1 MAQENKGQQ
10 RLDAIYNQAVKTNLF
25 DGSQD
30 EFVSRI
36 QSDPAYLGDVK
47 NLFTDYRRQN
57 GIEEEAPS
65 DERFMSFMG
74 LEPQKK
80 NETGSEESSAPGSA
94 GADVYAPV
102 IQSAAEFRQGLKE
115 NTGEVEDQE
124 HPAFEAGYNKDEIA
138 AALSSLGEIEK
149 QITDRRATGSIGV
162 SAGAQNA
169 ESAELSA
176 LEGEKKRREKEY
188 LRQRQDAISQWEKD
202 QYEGP
207 ARERYGET
215 GPGIVD
221 EGKDKGSNLLQVQV
235 AVSRFDEE
243 LGNTDEQSVVPYL
256 NNALGDLGFE
266 FDEAY
271 WGVDGYR
278 VVYPDGYVPEG
289 RDKTETYLRVD
300 VLKKDLNSAIQ
311 AIRQDRLD
319 NFGLRALDIPERI
332 LTRQEYDNL
341 IKRNQTLVDN
351 FSTTQSNR
359 ERAFMQSMNALNDN
373 LESYANEAI
382 SLFDSTKGLEVTVT
396 EKKNEV
402 DSLESEIEALN
413 KKYAEFGAT
422 EQEIQDYEDL
432 YDRYKAAFEDYNNS
446 AQEYQSRIDALNE
459 KNTQITET
467 SERMQS
473 EQEVYQTQAERD
485 LLDVRVQSYEMN
497 RLISQY
503 TDEVLKETWTWYG
516 VAGKSVVNGIE
527 NVLAGALD
535 VAALGAAGYLR
546 MKENQYA
553 DTARSL
559 GMNGLADFI
568 QDGVDAVEEFTFG
581 EAIDYEDDGWLDS
594 ITTRSS
600 EAGEWIRGLSEI
612 AGPTTQEAID
622 NIKES
627 SIIGGGAIGA
637 LESLPAM
644 LSGGA
649 APLLFFSMSV
659 DSSLEQMSDPRYD
672 GMSDSNKLLV
682 AVATGAAEA
691 ALERL
696 GMPKSLRNS
705 PIFSN
710 AVTRALKESG
720 GDASVFRRV
729 VSNQLRNSFK
739 DVALG
744 TAEEAMTGGLQFVSG
759 FAIQEVSDAVN
770 QENFFENPESVEA
783 FIQEVGKNAIMEGI
797 GGFMF
802 SGVGEIAKGRGKN
815 VTDAIFEPLVSA
827 IATGGSSFS
836 ASYEQNLR
844 LQLESKKITQEQ
856 FDASMADL
864 QMLSNAVNQLPRTE
878 DGGIAAN
885 KVQIRAL
892 VELHT
897 QKAMMEGQASE
908 ASQKKLASIN
918 ESIEAI
924 ESEAQRTYNI
934 LSAQEETSSR
944 VEVDMEADGDVNL
957 ENLTEQENTYLNEVI
972 KELKGREGGATNV
985 VIHLNQK
992 SASEAGVGESVGG
1005 QWQKD
1010 SNTVH
1015 VNLKAIERNKIEE
1028 AKVGFSKLK
1037 AFNETIREELNHSL
1051 MSADF
1056 MSIPMEAVN
1065 DIRESWVKAIRGDKA
1080 LMNRVSSKEAV
1091 YRQELLLSSEEGRA
1105 YLSER
1110 TQEGEVTE
1118 KELDDIE
1125 ASMSQE
1131 KKEAIQRELADE
1143 VVQEIAS
1150 FSHTGRIEPDALNR
1164 AVEKIGNL
1172 MPTVNKNGMW
1182 SKMGVKPSTTRRR
1195 RAMTMDDTI
1204 AAMKKAGNY
1213 DTIRDQINKRNSR
1226 GINPAALPD
1235 NKEFTIRIKYP
1246 GITTRPTY
1254 QRYQVDKKFNGKWD
1268 FVNHIRRLTKDGSE
1282 PFYRFELVENGKV
1295 KEINGYAIAGW
1306 NFRNSYKPVTS
1317 TEATI
1322 ALNEIRDQVVE
1333 QIKEELP
1340 FDEREFY
1347 QMNLE
1352 APKWIKSSLAFSS
1365 FLRQYAEFDLLVNAG
1380 LLDPVMPFE
1389 RRYKGRLIGEQKE
1402 HNDATILARAM
1413 ALNSENI
1420 RSIYQSLKP
1429 SEIME
1434 LVDLARMAY
1443 PKKGD
1448 EEKVA
1453 EAFIRSSSSLAGK
1466 PRILTYGKLANL
1478 LSALPQEAKNE
1489 ILSSS
1494 IYGEETGPIHPA
1506 EALGIIVTKTLGGKD
1521 NASTG
1526 EITQM
1531 VSDIVGFVDELAEK
1545 NGSNFR
1551 PKDQFKLHAEA
1562 RTTLLNDI
1570 ESQNNPALPKNIQS
1584 FSPVLDLIIA
1594 VTSNGTEESV
1604 NTKIAKDLFLTAMSN
1619 YKNNGVFITRDLI
1632 KTFKKQY
1639 GITFFSKK
1647 DREEIMVR
1655 QLLELNGILFS
1666 YIKEDGSLA
1675 TKEFVDWAKGKT
1687 ERTKSDENLS
1697 VAEVKKGF
1705 RNLHFILSGG
1715 ASTSYEKS
1723 SGHKIS
1729 NYALALMGVD
1739 DVVPVDAHVQRY
1751 IMALRGD
1758 WKEKSLYQNVVA
1770 NGVTKELRS
1779 KLTGTIYNVIYKM
1792 KEAGNSVDEIVA
1804 AFEDRGIPSIPMM
1817 TEGEVKIKNDGKIV
1831 FVNVSD
1837 VARSISKD
1845 GKKFSVGNLFSVPN
1859 KSYDKSTELY
1869 WHNTARQLSMD
1880 VNGRLPGSTAIG
1892 KIIENSMSSLS
1903 FKGEAPNSDSVIEIE
1918 NILKEALQKIKE
1930 GGKNDM
1936 TLAGLGQYL
1945 FVFGKL
1951 NDMKQSRKEVFD
1963 YTPLSASTSAD
1974 VDVSHATAITERLG
1988 EAKGLD
1994 LPFSTEALNNF
2005 SISATVMHKPKVPV
2019 EAYPTFTT
2027 VYAEDGD
2034 TMTVVS
2040 SGVESKLEDR
2050 NEIQGTLMY
2059 PIILNSGEQGFT
2071 DEFGR
2076 ILASN
2081 ESIVSINKA
2090 NGDVIHLAREGYDLN
2105 LNPFDTSLAKADF
2118 NKMVKSGEIPAKDK
2132 SAIVKAF
2139 KAVLDSGGFNW
2150 SGSEKD
2156 LERLFANSPKE
2167 IRDNVINSFEDINK
2181 GVARNSMRLRNVA
2194 ARKAAANEFSSVKQ
2208 QIISNPENYISK
2220 QNIKEAKDRIASMT
2234 NDELMAIMTDDA
2246 LGRLSNRNDD
2256 MGVLAAS
2263 ELIQRKVDRGDMEA
2277 VPNLIEELAKMG
2289 TTAGRLLRHFR
2300 EMKRATPEG
2309 LFGIINGMVQR
2320 RGNKLNESQSTRLKR
2335 LTEDLMANQN
2345 RLKALIEKSIRGEDV
2360 ERQLEIARKDLERVE
2375 RELDSFVNTI
2385 VEKGWGQIGV
2395 AIMQGNL
2402 LTPMS
2407 QFTNIGANLVNA
2419 LIKVPVD
2426 MLAMPVANI
2435 AEKLGLNI
2443 DRKHRL
2449 SFAAYAYGLRRF
2461 GAGFVEAADQIIT
2474 GKEEAGTEW
2483 RVNRGFM
2490 PIRSFMAAWSKKDLP
2505 LDATGNVSA
2514 SQRAKLFVQG
2524 TLGIPAEVMFRF
2536 LSLGDTP
2543 FRRMVEGF
2551 ELYQM
2556 GINKGLEGE
2565 ELKRFLKYPTKEEQE
2580 YAEREGRKLTF
2591 QEETTASKAA
2601 EDAVSF
2607 FERLFARG
2615 FDWMP
2620 GVDGRAF
2627 AKFFVRSNM
2636 PYVRTPANILYD
2648 TLTFVTPYVAVPR
2661 ILGSIA
2667 KGDSRGASEN
2677 LAKLI
2682 IGTTIMQTTGKLVT
2696 LGLISGAVE
2705 WDEDEEKNI
2714 AYDQFPPSSINVSAL
2729 KRWVETGDSSKQEDD
2744 VFVGYNKLGVLGA
2757 IMGATVKSTN
2767 KDDLNE
2773 DEIFT
2778 VNKILRDAFGINAF
2792 GSIAYMMDQSF
2803 LQGMN
2808 SLVNVMSSTDASDFE
2823 RTFERWY
2830 GSMFQAVSSIA
2841 LPNTLSAYNRA
2852 DREYLPDTRITK
2864 EIPLEERL
2872 LKKMSFIIRDRVGD
2886 NSKFPIRVDW
2896 RGEPIKQNPRGTTG
2910 FVYQFF
2916 DITKS
2921 RQGYADEVS
2930 QEIWR
2935 LYEETETLSKVVGT
2949 PYYATTRKLN
2959 VPGLNSRSR
2968 KEREAFA
2975 RTGRE
2980 YTFLSDPEFGEEK
2993 IYLTTEEINK
3003 AMELSGRERYGLV
3016 KRFMMSD
3023 EYTSE
3028 LTNKERIEEL
3038 DKINDKFN
3046 GFKEVDEDGNFRSHT
3061 LYLLDVMEERYQQWL
3076 QENE

>member
-1 MAQENKGQQ
+1 
-10 RLDAIYNQAVKTNLF
+10 
-25 DGSQD
+25 
-30 EFVSRI
+30 
-36 QSDPAYLGDVK
+36 
-47 NLFTDYRRQN
+47 
-57 GIEEEAPS
+57 
-65 DERFMSFMG
+65 
-74 LEPQKK
+74 
-80 NETGSEESSAPGSA
+80 
-94 GADVYAPV
+94 
-102 IQSAAEFRQGLKE
+102 
-115 NTGEVEDQE
+115 
-124 HPAFEAGYNKDEIA
+124 
-138 AALSSLGEIEK
+138 
-149 QITDRRATGSIGV
+149 
-162 SAGAQNA
+162 
-169 ESAELSA
+169 
-176 LEGEKKRREKEY
+176 
-188 LRQRQDAISQWEKD
+188 
-202 QYEGP
+202 
-207 ARERYGET
+207 
-215 GPGIVD
+215 
-221 EGKDKGSNLLQVQV
+221 
-235 AVSRFDEE
+235 
-243 LGNTDEQSVVPYL
+243 
-256 NNALGDLGFE
+256 
-266 FDEAY
+266 
-271 WGVDGYR
+271 
-278 VVYPDGYVPEG
+278 
-289 RDKTETYLRVD
+289 
-300 VLKKDLNSAIQ
+300 
-311 AIRQDRLD
+311 
-319 NFGLRALDIPERI
+319 
-332 LTRQEYDNL
+332 
-341 IKRNQTLVDN
+341 
-351 FSTTQSNR
+351 
-359 ERAFMQSMNALNDN
+359 
-373 LESYANEAI
+373 
-382 SLFDSTKGLEVTVT
+382 
-396 EKKNEV
+396 
-402 DSLESEIEALN
+402 
-413 KKYAEFGAT
+413 
-422 EQEIQDYEDL
+422 
-432 YDRYKAAFEDYNNS
+432 
-446 AQEYQSRIDALNE
+446 
-459 KNTQITET
+459 
-467 SERMQS
+467 
-473 EQEVYQTQAERD
+473 
-485 LLDVRVQSYEMN
+485 
-497 RLISQY
+497 
-503 TDEVLKETWTWYG
+503 
-516 VAGKSVVNGIE
+516 
-527 NVLAGALD
+527 
-535 VAALGAAGYLR
+535 
-546 MKENQYA
+546 
-553 DTARSL
+553 
-559 GMNGLADFI
+559 
-568 QDGVDAVEEFTFG
+568 
-581 EAIDYEDDGWLDS
+581 
-594 ITTRSS
+594 
-600 EAGEWIRGLSEI
+600 LSEI
-612 AGPTTQEAID
+612 TGSTTQEAID
-622 NIKES
+622 SIKES
-627 SIIGGGAIGA
+627 SLVGGGAIGA

-696 GMPKSLRNS
+696 GMPKSLKSS

-720 GDASVFRRV
+720 GDASLFRRAI
-729 VSNQLRNSFK
+729 STQLRNSFK

-759 FAIQEVSDAVN
+759 FAIQEISDAVN
-770 QENFFENPESVEA
+770 QENFFDNPESVEQ

-797 GGFMF
+797 GGLMF

-815 VTDAIFEPLVSA
+815 VTDAIFEPLVNA
-827 IATGGSSFS
+827 IATGGTSFS

-878 DGGIAAN
+878 DGGVAAN

-897 QKAMMEGQASE
+897 QKAMMEGQTSE

-918 ESIEAI
+918 ESIQAI

-934 LSAQEETSSR
+934 LSVQEETSNR
-944 VEVDMEADGDVNL
+944 VEVDMEAEGDVNL
-957 ENLTEQENTYLNEVI
+957 ENLTEQENAYLNEVI

-1005 QWQKD
+1005 QWQKE

-1015 VNLKAIERNKIEE
+1015 INLKAVERNKIEE

-1065 DIRESWVKAIRGDKA
+1065 EIRDSWVKAIRGDKA

-1091 YRQELLLSSEEGRA
+1091 YREELLLSSEEGRS
-1105 YLSER
+1105 YLRER
-1110 TQEGEVTE
+1110 TQEGKITE
-1118 KELDDIE
+1118 KELDAIE

-1131 KKEAIQRELADE
+1131 SREAIQRELADE

-1164 AVEKIGNL
+1164 AVGAIGKL
-1172 MPTVNKNGMW
+1172 MPTVSKNGMW
-1182 SKMGVKPSTTRRR
+1182 SKIGIKPSTTRKRR
-1195 RAMTMDDTI
+1195 SMTMDETI

-1213 DTIRDQINKRNSR
+1213 DAMRDQLNKRNSR
-1226 GINPAALPD
+1226 GLNPAALPD
-1235 NKEFTIRIKYP
+1235 GKEFTVRIKYP
-1246 GITTRPTY
+1246 GIVTRPTN

-1268 FVNHIRRLTKDGSE
+1268 FVNHVRRLTKDGSE
-1282 PFYRFELVENGKV
+1282 PFYKFELVENGKV

-1306 NFRNSYKPVTS
+1306 NFRNSYKPITS

-1322 ALNEIRDQVVE
+1322 ALNEIREQAIE
-1333 QIKEELP
+1333 QIKQELP

-1347 QMNLE
+1347 RL
-1352 APKWIKSSLAFSS
+1352 ATDVPKWNRTTLAFSS
-1365 FLRQYAEFDLLVNAG
+1365 FLRQYANFDMLVKAG

-1389 RRYKGRLIGEQKE
+1389 RRYKGRLIGEQKD
-1402 HNDATILARAM
+1402 HNDATILARTM
-1413 ALNSENI
+1413 ALNSAEVS
-1420 RSIYQSLKP
+1420 SIYESLKP
-1429 SEIME
+1429 NEIME
-1434 LVDLARMAY
+1434 LVDLARMTYA
-1443 PKKGD
+1443 KKGD

-1466 PRILTYGKLANL
+1466 PRILTPGKLANI
-1478 LSALPQEAKNE
+1478 LSALPSEARE
-1489 ILSSS
+1489 AISGSF
-1494 IYGEETGPIHPA
+1494 IYKENIQPA
-1506 EALGIIVTKTLGGKD
+1506 EALGIIITNTLGGKEY
-1521 NASTG
+1521 SSLQ

-1531 VSDIVGFVDELAEK
+1531 IIDIVDFVDDLAEK
-1545 NGSNFR
+1545 NGSSFK

-1562 RTTLLNDI
+1562 RTKLLNNI
-1570 ESQNNPALPKNIQS
+1570 EIQNNSALPRNIQS
-1584 FSPVLDLIIA
+1584 FSPLLDLIIA
-1594 VTSNGTEESV
+1594 ITSNGTEESV
-1604 NTKIAKDLFLTAMSN
+1604 NTKIAKDLFLAAMAN
-1619 YKNNGVFITRDLI
+1619 YKKNGVFITKNLI
-1632 KTFKKQY
+1632 RTFKKQH
-1639 GITFFSKK
+1639 GISTISSK
-1647 DREEIMVR
+1647 DREYEMVK
-1655 QLLELNGILFS
+1655 QLLEL
-1666 YIKEDGSLA
+1666 DGLLSRFIDSESGDLS
-1675 TKEFVDWAKGKT
+1675 TEKFINWAKGESK
-1687 ERTKSDENLS
+1687 RRDKS
-1697 VAEVKKGF
+1697 VKEGF
-1705 RNLHFILSGG
+1705 RNLHFFLSGG
-1715 ASTSYEKS
+1715 PATSYKQAG
-1723 SGHKIS
+1723 GHKIS

-1751 IMALRGD
+1751 MMAIQGT
-1758 WKEKSLYQNVVA
+1758 WKDRSLYQNTLVD
-1770 NGVTKELRS
+1770 GITKELSS
-1779 KLTGTIYNVIYKM
+1779 KLTGTIYNIIFEM
-1792 KEAGNSVDEIVA
+1792 KKSGKSVDEIA
-1804 AFEDRGIPSIPMM
+1804 SAFSDRGIFSIPMM
-1817 TEGEVKIKNDGKIV
+1817 TDGETRIKSDGKIV

-1837 VARSISKD
+1837 VARSISKE
-1845 GKKFSVGNLFSVPN
+1845 GEKFSTGNLFSVQN
-1859 KSYDKSTELY
+1859 KSYDMGVEMY
-1869 WHNTARQLSMD
+1869 WHNTARQLSKN
-1880 VNGRLPGSTAIG
+1880 VNGTLPGANRLGKMIEDRMQLDSYKGPASTT
-1892 KIIENSMSSLS
+1892 
-1903 FKGEAPNSDSVIEIE
+1903 
-1918 NILKEALQKIKE
+1918 KEAVAIEKLLKYALDEIKRNGNE
-1930 GGKNDM
+1930 DM

-1951 NDMKQSRKEVFD
+1951 NNMSQSRKEVFD
-1963 YTPLSASTSAD
+1963 YTPLSKSTSEG
-1974 VDVSHATAITERLG
+1974 VDLSHAAAITEKLG
-1988 EAKGLD
+1988 ELADVELKFNTEPLNI
-1994 LPFSTEALNNF
+1994 FSTT
-2005 SISATVMHKPKVPV
+2005 ATIFHRPEMPV
-2019 EAYPTFTT
+2019 EAYPSFTT
-2027 VYAEDGD
+2027 IKLSNRDKVIK
-2034 TMTVVS
+2034 VS
-2040 SGVESKLEDR
+2040 SDTEVKLEY
-2050 NEIQGTLMY
+2050 EGEVKGAVVY
-2059 PIILNSGEQGFT
+2059 PITLNSGEQGFV

-2076 ILASN
+2076 IISSN
-2081 ESIVSINKA
+2081 ESIVSVISD
-2090 NGDVIHLAREGYDLN
+2090 NGDVKYVAKEGNN
-2105 LNPFDTSLAKADF
+2105 LILSSFDTSLAKADF
-2118 NKMVKSGEIPAKDK
+2118 NEMVKSGEIPSKNQK
-2132 SAIVKAF
+2132 AILKAF
-2139 KAVLDSGGFNW
+2139 EAVLNSSKFNW
-2150 SGSEKD
+2150 SGSNND
-2156 LERLFANSPKE
+2156 LKKLFANSPKE
-2167 IRDNVINSFEDINK
+2167 IRDNIINNFEEINK
-2181 GVARNSMRLRNVA
+2181 GVTRNSMRLRNVA
-2194 ARKAAANEFSSVKQ
+2194 ARKAAANEFSSIKQ

-2220 QNIKEAKDRIASMT
+2220 QNIKEAKDSIASMT

-2263 ELIQRKVDRGDMEA
+2263 ELIQRKVDRGDMDG

-2320 RGNKLNESQSTRLKR
+2320 RGNKLNENQSIRLKR

-2345 RLKALIEKSIRGEDV
+2345 RLKALIEKAIRGEDV
-2360 ERQLEIARKDLERVE
+2360 ERELDIARKDLERVE

-2426 MLAMPVANI
+2426 MLAMPVAKI

-2443 DRKHRL
+2443 DHKHKL

-2556 GINKGLEGE
+2556 GINKGLEGD

-2591 QEETTASKAA
+2591 QEETTASRAA

-2767 KDDLNE
+2767 KDELKD
-2773 DEIFT
+2773 DEVFT

-2808 SLVNVMSSTDASDFE
+2808 SLINVMSSTDASDFE

-2864 EIPLEERL
+2864 EIPIEERL

-2896 RGEPIKQNPRGTTG
+2896 RGEPIQQNPRGTTG

-2949 PYYATTRKLN
+2949 PYYATTRKLD
-2959 VPGLNSRSR
+2959 VPGLNSRSK
-2968 KEREAFA
+2968 KEKEAFA
-2975 RTGRE
+2975 RTGKE
-2980 YTFLSDPEFGEEK
+2980 YSFLSDPEFGEEK

-3016 KRFMMSD
+3016 KQFMMSD
-3023 EYTSE
+3023 EYMSG

-3076 QENE
+3076 IENE